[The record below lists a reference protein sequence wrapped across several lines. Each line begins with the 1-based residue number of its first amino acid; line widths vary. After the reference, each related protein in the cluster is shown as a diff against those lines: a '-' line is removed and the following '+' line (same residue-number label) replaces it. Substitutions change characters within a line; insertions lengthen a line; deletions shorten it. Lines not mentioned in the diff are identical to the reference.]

1 MEIDDDKIEG
11 DKLSVDRRKF
21 PIFMK
26 IRVLEEKSVFILNIY
41 ILSMENIRFNV

>member
-26 IRVLEEKSVFILNIY
+26 IRVLEEKRRIY
-41 ILSMENIRFNV
+41 LEYLHIVDGKHTF